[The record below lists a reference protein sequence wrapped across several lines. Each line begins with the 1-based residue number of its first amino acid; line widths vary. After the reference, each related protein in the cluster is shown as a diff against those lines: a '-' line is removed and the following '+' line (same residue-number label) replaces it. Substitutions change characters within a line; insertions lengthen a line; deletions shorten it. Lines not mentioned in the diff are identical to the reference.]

1 VVQAVLN
8 ASDDDGV
15 EAAVQAAREALLEVA
30 AQSTGEALAD
40 LAKSIDTTIK
50 PICDK
55 LLAMVRS

>member
-1 VVQAVLN
+1 MLN